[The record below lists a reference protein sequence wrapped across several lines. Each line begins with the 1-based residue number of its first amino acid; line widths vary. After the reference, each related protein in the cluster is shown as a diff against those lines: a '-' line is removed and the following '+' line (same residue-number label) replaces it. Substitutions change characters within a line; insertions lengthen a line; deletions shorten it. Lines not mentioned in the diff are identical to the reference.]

1 MEYDNTLVSVKV
13 TLVFE
18 EAEFDAVVL
27 YIGIV
32 KSKQNRLKLKLRY
45 C

>member
-1 MEYDNTLVSVKV
+1 MEYDNTLVSVKI

-18 EAEFDAVVL
+18 EAEY

-45 C
+45 CLKL

>member
-13 TLVFE
+13 TLVFQ
-18 EAEFDAVVL
+18 EAEFDTVD

>member
-18 EAEFDAVVL
+18 EAEFDTVVL
-27 YIGIV
+27 YW
-32 KSKQNRLKLKLRY
+32 NR
-45 C
+45 